1 MEPEIAVELPISQS
15 RMDPPNLVM
24 SGRECR
30 VPYEGRAVM
39 AIAFAWI
46 DVRDVR
52 PPDSKTYVVLN
63 DIDCLVPGNVLDALN
78 NYDVKA
84 IVWSGRNAATEELAA

>member
-1 MEPEIAVELPISQS
+1 
-15 RMDPPNLVM
+15 M